1 MEWFYG
7 LGTIIIDGMVV
18 IGWHRFKRKVVH
30 LLIGF
35 VRQKLGDNV
44 SPTIQD
50 IKVMYQSPNYILINK
65 RYDVLINSDSPEDEV
80 TVQTQLRRIFPDL
93 ANPRLGHEFMFAHRL
108 DYATSGL
115 MCISVHKKAA
125 GAITKCFVHKRVD
138 KYYLALVRGHV
149 SKEMLDVYLPIGN
162 DIREE
167 WEGIR
172 MATPLSPYA
181 GRCKAAH
188 TRLLVLQKALYN
200 NYPATKLLLKPI
212 TGRRHQLR
220 VHLSE
225 SGHTIVGDFTY
236 SNRRDLFPYR
246 MFLHAYRLV
255 VPTEYEHID
264 VRTDDPFTENDPRN
278 KWTVV
283 ETLNALNEETFTKL
297 KLGRKWYKR

>member
-7 LGTIIIDGMVV
+7 LGTFIIDGMVV
-18 IGWHRFKRKVVH
+18 IGWHRFKSKVTH
-30 LLIGF
+30 LLVGF
-35 VRQKLGDNV
+35 VRQKLCRNT
-44 SPTIQD
+44 SRSIHD
-50 IKVMYQSPNYILINK
+50 IKVMYKSPNYILINK
-65 RYDVLINSDSPEDEV
+65 QYDVLINSDSPEDEV
-80 TVQTQLRRIFPDL
+80 TVQTQLRHIFPEL
-93 ANPRLGHEFMFAHRL
+93 ANPKLGHEFMFAHRL

-162 DIREE
+162 DIRED

-172 MATPLSPYA
+172 MATPLSPYV

-188 TRLLVLQKALYN
+188 TRLLVLQKGIYD

-246 MFLHAYRLV
+246 MFLHAFRLV
-255 VPTEYEHID
+255 APTEFEHID
-264 VRTDDPFTENDPRN
+264 VKTDDPFTEDNPQN
-278 KWTVV
+278 KWIVV
-283 ETLNALNEETFTKL
+283 ETLNTLNEETFMKL
-297 KLGRKWYKR
+297 KLGKKWYKK

>member
-1 MEWFYG
+1 MEWLER
-7 LGTIIIDGMVV
+7 LGIVVVDGMVV
-18 IGWHRFKRKVVH
+18 FIWHRLKEKIAKNVCR
-30 LLIGF
+30 F
-35 VRQKLGDNV
+35 VRQKLGSNV
-44 SPTIQD
+44 APTLQD
-50 IKVMYQSPNYILINK
+50 IEVVYHSPHYIVINK
-65 RYDVLINSDSPEDEV
+65 RYDVLINSDSPDDEV
-80 TVQTQLRRIFPDL
+80 TVQTQLRRLFPDL
-93 ANPRLGHEFMFAHRL
+93 ANPKLGHEFMFAHRL

-149 SKEMLDVYLPIGN
+149 SKEMLDISLPIGN
-162 DIREE
+162 DIRKE

-172 MATPLSPYA
+172 MASPLSPFV
-181 GRCKAAH
+181 GRCKTAH
-188 TRLLVLQKALYN
+188 TRLLVLQKGLYN

-236 SNRRDLFPYR
+236 SNRRDLFPFR

-255 VPTEYEHID
+255 LPTEYEHID
-264 VRTDDPFTENDPRN
+264 VRTADPFVESDLRN
-278 KWTVV
+278 KWTPV
-283 ETLNALNEETFTKL
+283 ETINHLTEEAFAKL